1 MNTMRLWLSILILQT
16 GISAGAQD
24 AVTTAQ
30 IAAAANDGGDNCSP
44 VILSCRGTAMQNRPA
59 GSAEQQERD
68 RIRFKLQERDAA
80 LAQEI
85 QFAQEHP
92 DVVVIHSQKDPRG
105 QAAPQP
111 SISKV
116 FDDAQGD
123 HAPQELTRSYYD
135 RFGNRHEIVN
145 KCWGIFC

>member
-1 MNTMRLWLSILILQT
+1 MSRTRQWLTIALLQMSL
-16 GISAGAQD
+16 SAGAQD
-24 AVTTAQ
+24 AVTPAQ
-30 IAAAANDGGDNCSP
+30 LAAAANDGGETCSP
-44 VILSCRGTAMQNRPA
+44 VVLSCRAGTAQNRPA
-59 GSAEQQERD
+59 GSAEEQERE
-68 RIRFKLQERDAA
+68 RLRLSLQERERA

-85 QFAQEHP
+85 QFAQDHP

-116 FDDAQGD
+116 FDDALGD